1 MKQEA
6 YNYYQQWLNNEP
18 DSEQRI
24 IFRDLSHLNDLV
36 PDKTKIHIIG
46 ICGKGTATLAG
57 LLKEKGFIVSGSDE
71 NFYPPMSTIVDELG
85 ITIYKD
91 YNSDHIEGINIVV
104 VGNVCPPTHPEVI
117 AAKKNNIL
125 QISMSEAL
133 EYLIISDTK
142 NIVVTGTHGK
152 TTLTGMITWMLEK
165 NNISPTAFIGGVVQ
179 GEARSYYYGKGDYS
193 VLEGDE
199 YDTSYFDKGPKFLH
213 YKPWCGIITSC
224 EYDHVT
230 MYPSFNEYKQAF
242 KFFISEISPSGYL
255 IIHENIKT
263 LLEDSIDVF
272 TGTVIVYGENDS
284 CDYKIAK
291 HYQDKEISVGVIKDN
306 GAEFLIKTPHSG
318 LYNIENTLA
327 AYIAGTVCCNLKSK
341 DAIDSLFSFPGMERR
356 QQVLFHNND
365 YLFIDDFAH
374 HPTAVRVTL
383 DGLRQKFP
391 TKRIICLFEPRSS
404 SSRKKIFEKPYSE
417 SFDNADVVVICA
429 PELRDNDDRNDFVD
443 IQIITEFLKQN
454 NKTALS
460 FNKSTDIIPWLKDIL
475 GPGDLI
481 VTMSNAS
488 FDNIQESI
496 QHLLVEKNA

>member
-1 MKQEA
+1 MKKEA
-6 YNYYQQWLNNEP
+6 FNYYQEWLKREP
-18 DSEQRI
+18 DFESRNI
-24 IFRDLSHLNDLV
+24 TRDLSLLDSLI
-36 PDKTKIHIIG
+36 PSETKIHVIG

-71 NFYPPMSTIVDELG
+71 NFYPPMSNIVDELG
-85 ITIYKD
+85 IRIYKSYD
-91 YNSDHIEGINIVV
+91 ANNIQDADIVV
-104 VGNVCPPTHPEVI
+104 VGNVCPPTHVEVL
-117 AAKKNNIL
+117 AAKEKNIL

-133 EYLIISDTK
+133 EHLIISDTK

-179 GEARSYYYGKGDYS
+179 GEARSYYSGNSDYS

-230 MYPSFNEYKQAF
+230 MYSSFNEYKQAF
-242 KFFISEISPSGYL
+242 KFFINEINPSGYL
-255 IIHENIKT
+255 IIHESVYALVNDALPT
-263 LLEDSIDVF
+263 FS
-272 TGTVIVYGENDS
+272 GTMITYGPSAD
-284 CDYKIAK
+284 CDYAIMSHSNENGLTKGIVK
-291 HYQDKEISVGVIKDN
+291 NKDDKFTLE
-306 GAEFLIKTPHSG
+306 TYHSG
-318 LYNIENTLA
+318 LYNLENTLA
-327 AYIAGTVCCNLKSK
+327 AYIAGTACGIESK
-341 DAIDSLFSFPGMERR
+341 NIAEALLTFPGMERR
-356 QQVLFHNND
+356 QQIIFENSD

-383 DGLRQKFP
+383 DGLREKFP
-391 TKRIICLFEPRSS
+391 TKRIVCLFEPRSS

-417 SFDNADVVVICA
+417 SFENADIIAICA
-429 PELRDNDDRNDFVD
+429 PELRENDDKNDFVD
-443 IQIITEFLKQN
+443 IKVITDFLEKK
-454 NKTALS
+454 NKTAVS
-460 FNKSTDIIPWLKDIL
+460 FSKPSEIIPWLTETL
-475 GPGDLI
+475 QPNDLI

-496 QHLLVEKNA
+496 KEILQKKSAY

>member
-6 YNYYQQWLNNEP
+6 FNYYQEWLKNEP
-18 DSEQRI
+18 DFEKRNI
-24 IFRDLSHLNDLV
+24 DRNLSLLNSLI
-36 PDKTKIHIIG
+36 PTETKVHIIG

-71 NFYPPMSTIVDELG
+71 NFYPPMSTIVEELG
-85 ITIYKD
+85 ITVYRD
-91 YNSDHIEGINIVV
+91 YNASHIENIDIVV

-117 AAKKNNIL
+117 AAKEKNIL

-165 NNISPTAFIGGVVQ
+165 NSISPTAFIGGVVQ
-179 GEARSYYYGKGDYS
+179 GEARSYYSGNGDYS

-230 MYPSFNEYKQAF
+230 MYPSFDEYKRAF
-242 KFFISEISPSGYL
+242 KFFIDEISPSGYL
-255 IIHENIKT
+255 IIHENVKT
-263 LLEDSIDVF
+263 LLKDSLDMFI
-272 TGTVIVYGENDS
+272 GTVIVYGESDI
-284 CDYKIAK
+284 CDYKITK
-291 HYQDKEISVGVIKDN
+291 HYQENGISVGVIQNN
-306 GAEFLIKTPHSG
+306 GLEFLIKTPHSG
-318 LYNIENTLA
+318 LYNLENTLA
-327 AYIAGTVCCNLKSK
+327 AYITGTICCNIECKGV
-341 DAIDSLFSFPGMERR
+341 IDSLFSFPGMERR
-356 QQVLFHNND
+356 QQVIFENNN
-365 YLFIDDFAH
+365 YVFIDDFAH

-383 DGLRQKFP
+383 DGLREKFP
-391 TKRIICLFEPRSS
+391 NKRIICLFEPRSS
-404 SSRKKIFEKPYSE
+404 SSRKKIFEQPYSE
-417 SFDNADVVVICA
+417 SFNGADLIIICA
-429 PELRDNDDRNDFVD
+429 PELRENDDKNDFVD
-443 IQIITEFLKQN
+443 IKVITDFLEKK
-454 NKTALS
+454 NKTATS
-460 FNKSTDIIPWLKDIL
+460 FSKPSEIIPWLTQTIQSN
-475 GPGDLI
+475 DLI

-496 QHLLVEKNA
+496 KNILIEKNV